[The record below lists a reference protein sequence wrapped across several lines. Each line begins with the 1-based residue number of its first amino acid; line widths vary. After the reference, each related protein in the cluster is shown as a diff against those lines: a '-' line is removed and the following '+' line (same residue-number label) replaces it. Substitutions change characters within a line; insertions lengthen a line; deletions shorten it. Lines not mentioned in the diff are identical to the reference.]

1 MIQTNIVP
9 EEVTGVNFIFQ
20 KTSRGPLMQL
30 THHGLV
36 CLLASAE
43 TRTAQLI
50 KGVHTDIFKKN
61 YDKNDKASFDTVLKL
76 QEEWRDQQTWHEEN
90 GIIFMNNMPA
100 YRVLDKTIRVS
111 KEWFKLTNTTV
122 NRTSKKASLETLK
135 EEFNTFIDSIS
146 IKGTPEFID
155 WWRDQVSAVNA
166 TLDSKIEA

>member
-1 MIQTNIVP
+1 MQTNIIP
-9 EEVTGVNFIFQ
+9 TEVTGSNFIFQ

-30 THHGLV
+30 TNHGLV

-43 TRTAQLI
+43 TRKAQLI
-50 KGVHTDIFKKN
+50 KGVHTDIFRKN